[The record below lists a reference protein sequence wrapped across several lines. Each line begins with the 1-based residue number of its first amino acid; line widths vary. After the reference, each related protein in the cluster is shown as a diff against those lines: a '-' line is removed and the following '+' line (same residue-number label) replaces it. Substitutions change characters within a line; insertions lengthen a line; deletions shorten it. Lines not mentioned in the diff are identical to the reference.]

1 MLDYKSNIISPLIVA
16 IFLGVGTL
24 LYNKLEEKTTE
35 FEKLV
40 KNHPEVL
47 EDLKHLSSIGDE
59 MQTEYRY
66 FKSKTNK
73 RLAKLESKP
82 KTNLKP
88 IYNELSKDSILINKA
103 FLRLDFLKSLH

>member
-1 MLDYKSNIISPLIVA
+1 
-16 IFLGVGTL
+16 
-24 LYNKLEEKTTE
+24 
-35 FEKLV
+35 
-40 KNHPEVL
+40 
-47 EDLKHLSSIGDE
+47 

-73 RLAKLESKP
+73 RLAKLENKP

-88 IYNELSKDSILINKA
+88 IYTTLSNDSILINKA